1 MVSVLTVALL
11 TFQSVSVS
19 VGGAQDS
26 IRRDSIRAAR
36 SARMDSIRES
46 REKRAIRRIPVTSA
60 HLATAFRDNAARSL
74 LDQARITRVRHDSSL
89 VSYDA
94 TAYMRISAGLGLRR
108 FGRDRLLFRQESVG
122 RVRWHRDKGAW
133 VDVIG
138 TRSVVPLAE
147 GASEVKS
154 EMEDNIPIPYYPGR
168 DALWV
173 GHGVARREVDEREIV
188 HPLAIGSEAYYR
200 YATGDSVSYDLPD
213 GSTIRLREIR
223 IEAREPRWNL
233 IVGSF
238 WFDVASAQLVRAAY
252 RLSIPMDIVLV
263 AQQDGDDDIPR
274 WLRPMTA
281 NISGITIEY
290 ALHRG
295 RWWLPRMQYAE
306 GQAQVSVM
314 RVPFRLEQNFRYASV
329 NGIDTLPAFP
339 IVAGTPLADSVALDD
354 SLGRVRHRRI
364 ETDDA
369 TIARSR
375 GPGGMQVI
383 TRTPTD
389 TIALANAPELPGSI
403 YDPGEELFSR
413 GDAEELMKELDFG
426 LQAGWNPQAPVLL
439 LPPGSGLLRYNR
451 VEGLSAGV
459 GIEQRFGR
467 GYMGAAT
474 IRLGT
479 ADLEPNAELVAMRG
493 SGRDS
498 LGIGAYRRLAVAN
511 DWGDPLGFGPSL
523 SSFLFARDQGLYYRT
538 GGAELRGIRQREGA
552 LLWRVFAER
561 QWRANV
567 ETQIS
572 LPKLFNDTRFIPNI
586 AANRAD
592 LLGASM
598 RYNRTLGLDPRGWR
612 ALTDLRVEGAVGDFE
627 FGRAMADVT
636 VSHSITSRLDGA
648 LTGSGGASAGDVP
661 VQRLWY
667 IGGGHTVRGHQI
679 GTMAGN
685 AFWMGRAEL
694 GMGSVAARPVIFY
707 DVGWAG
713 DRSSFDSPGVPLQ
726 GAGVGASF
734 LDGVLR
740 FDLAKGIRPVSGWR
754 AEFYVEARF

>member
-1 MVSVLTVALL
+1 MVSLLTVALL
-11 TFQSVSVS
+11 AVQSVSVS
-19 VGGAQDS
+19 IGEAQDS
-26 IRRDSIRAAR
+26 IRRDSVRAAR
-36 SARMDSIRES
+36 QARMDSIREA
-46 REKRAIRRIPVTSA
+46 REERTPRRIAVTSA
-60 HLATAFRDNAARSL
+60 HLASAFRDNAARSL
-74 LDQARITRVRHDSSL
+74 LDQARIARVRHDSSL

-94 TAYMRISAGLGLRR
+94 TSYMRTSVGLGLRR

-122 RVRWHRDKGAW
+122 RVRWHRDRGAW

-147 GASEVKS
+147 GSREVQS

-173 GHGVARREVDEREIV
+173 GREVVRREVDDREIV

-200 YATGDSVSYDLPD
+200 YATGDSVSFELPD
-213 GSTIRLREIR
+213 GSAIRLRELR

-252 RLSIPMDIVLV
+252 RLSIPMDIVMV
-263 AQQDGDDDIPR
+263 AEEDGDDDIPR

-314 RVPFRLEQNFRYASV
+314 RVPFKLEQSFRYASV

-339 IVAGTPLADSVALDD
+339 LVAGTPLADSVAHDD
-354 SLGRVRHRRI
+354 SVGRIRRRVI

-369 TIARSR
+369 SIARHR

-403 YDPGEELFSR
+403 YDSGEELFSR
-413 GDAEELMKELDFG
+413 ADAEELMKGLDFG

-459 GIEQRFGR
+459 GVEQRFGR
-467 GYMGAAT
+467 GYMGAGT

-479 ADLEPNAELVAMRG
+479 ADFEPNVELALMRG

-498 LGIGAYRRLAVAN
+498 LGVAAYRRLAVAN
-511 DWGDPLGFGPSL
+511 EWGDPLGFGPSL
-523 SSFLFARDQGLYYRT
+523 SSFLFARDQGLYYRA
-538 GGAELRGIRQREGA
+538 GGIELRGIRQREGA

-567 ETQIS
+567 ETQLS
-572 LPKLFNDTRFIPNI
+572 LPNLFNDTRFIPNI
-586 AANRAD
+586 AANAAD
-592 LLGASM
+592 LAGASI
-598 RYNRTLGLDPRGWR
+598 RYNRTLGFDPRGWR
-612 ALTDLRVEGAVGDFE
+612 ALSDLRLEGAIGDFE
-627 FGRAMADVT
+627 FARAVADVT
-636 VSHSITSRLDGA
+636 VSHSITSRIGGA
-648 LTGSGGASAGDVP
+648 LTASGGATAGDVP
-661 VQRLWY
+661 VQRFWY
-667 IGGGHTVRGHQI
+667 LGGGHTVRGHQI

-694 GMGSVAARPVIFY
+694 GMGSVAARPVVFY

-713 DRSSFDSPGVPLQ
+713 DRSNFDSPGVPLQ

-740 FDLAKGIRPVSGWR
+740 FDLAKGIRPVNGWR